1 MAVGL
6 LERVARGDADAF
18 PQCLDAYGDLVWSLA
33 RRFSPTAAD
42 AEDATQDIFLQLW
55 KAAARYD
62 AARGTEAVFIATLAR
77 RLLIDRH
84 RERQRRPVE
93 VVMDDPDSPWA
104 AVEDA
109 SGATSSDAERAATAM
124 RELTPDQQRVIGL
137 SVVEG
142 LSQSEIATSTGLPLG
157 TVKTLMRRGLLQIRA
172 VLIGEVRS

>member
-6 LERVARGDADAF
+6 LERVARGDPDAF
-18 PQCLDAYGDLVWSLA
+18 PLCLDAYGDLVWSLA

-62 AARGTEAVFIATLAR
+62 AARGTEAVFVATLAR

-84 RERQRRPVE
+84 RERRRRPVE

-109 SGATSSDAERAATAM
+109 SAATSSDAERAASAM
-124 RELTPDQQRVIGL
+124 RALSPEQQRVIGL

-172 VLIGEVRS
+172 VLTGEARP